1 MTLNQF
7 LQASEAEQLRILW
20 NARFVSERWEAEEVL
35 CTRYQVFDFY
45 VEVCVKNHTVMAF
58 NYFNI
63 EQNAEPPVTDIEIY
77 VEKNP
82 HKGNK
87 YPHEL
92 FCG

>member
-1 MTLNQF
+1 MTLDQF

-20 NARFVSERWEAEEVL
+20 NARFVSERWEEEEVL

-45 VEVCVKNHTVMAF
+45 VEVCVKHHTVMAF
-58 NYFNI
+58 NYFNVA
-63 EQNAEPPVTDIEIY
+63 QNGEALAVDPEVY

-87 YPHEL
+87 YPQE
-92 FCG
+92 FYCG